1 MKICMLY
8 YNWDWSNG
16 VKKKIMV
23 IMYLKEFLQYRLY
36 KCRFVVFLVNKY
48 DFNVVVLKVFIV
60 FFV

>member
-1 MKICMLY
+1 MEL
-8 YNWDWSNG
+8 
-16 VKKKIMV
+16 KKKNYGNYV
-23 IMYLKEFLQYRLY
+23 LKEFLQYRLY